1 MPRYQPPIITGGTR
15 SAPTWSELASYYLP
29 QQQGRNTGPIPMLSD
44 GTLLEQYRS
53 MINRP
58 LQPAQ
63 NRGTIP
69 TPWSGGGSS
78 YEEIMRRLEGGRAVL
93 PNSESTLMPQ
103 GMPTSSPTTQQPPV
117 DTGQPTTPMGGSRG
131 EEAPGRGRGL
141 GGGGGSNGAGA
152 WGGGTGGG
160 PTYSGMPGFLQGPGV
175 GYTPGSFDPSGGIPG
190 VSPGYGGQSA
200 LGWNVV
206 DAGNPNQQGIGQWVV
221 ANAPGI
227 LAQAIAGYFGG
238 PAGALIARQVMNRRE
253 GDSDGG
259 DSGGGGGRVFS
270 RLDSALNMFRS
281 GRK

>member
-15 SAPTWSELASYYLP
+15 NNPTWSELASYYLP
-29 QQQGRNTGPIPMLSD
+29 LQEGRNANPIPMLSN
-44 GTLLEQYRS
+44 GSLLEQYRS

-63 NRGTIP
+63 DRGTIP

-78 YEEIMRRLEGGRAVL
+78 YEEIMRRLEGGRAVSPL
-93 PNSESTLMPQ
+93 AGSV
-103 GMPTSSPTTQQPPV
+103 PTSQIPTTQAPPTTQQPSDPA
-117 DTGQPTTPMGGSRG
+117 QPANLDDGSGAR
-131 EEAPGRGRGL
+131 
-141 GGGGGSNGAGA
+141 GGGGGGGTGGGGYNGPGA
-152 WGGGTGGG
+152 WGGGGGGG
-160 PTYSGMPGFLQGPGV
+160 PTYSGMPGFMQGAGM
-175 GYTPGSFDPSGGIPG
+175 GYTPGSFNPSGGIPG

-206 DAGNPNQQGIGQWVV
+206 SAGNPNQQGIGQWAA

-238 PAGALIARQVMNRRE
+238 PAGALIARQVMNQRE